1 MAIVPVRKL
10 FEAHLTV
17 SDLDRSIAFY
27 RDVVGLVL
35 AHRVPERHA
44 AFFWLGAPGDSM
56 FGLWSIHT
64 APLRL
69 RLHIAFDVALA
80 DVEASVGRLRQAGL
94 APTDGDGG
102 AIDEPVVLAW
112 MPAASVYFDD
122 PDGHALEYIAML
134 PDPPRPELGRVS
146 LSRWRAVSAGKGGA

>member
-1 MAIVPVRKL
+1 MAIVPVKKL

-17 SDLDRSIAFY
+17 ANLERSIGFY
-27 RDVVGLVL
+27 RDVLGFVL

-44 AFFWLGAPGDSM
+44 AFFWLGGPGTSM
-56 FGLWSIHT
+56 LGLWSIH
-64 APLRL
+64 ASPQRL
-69 RLHIAFDVALA
+69 SLHLAFDVALA
-80 DVEASVGRLRQAGL
+80 DVEASVERLRQAGL

-134 PDPPRPELGRVS
+134 PNPPRPELGRIS
-146 LSRWRAVSAGKGGA
+146 LSRWRALSAGKRSV